1 MRHRLNSAEQT
12 KKIERICDTIHH
24 IEKKIHKD
32 IKRCRDTLFVRLEY
46 ILNAHD
52 DDSDKEHIVHRR
64 RQMITK
70 YEKLKDEHMELTIE
84 KQTIL
89 NKVLILKQESR
100 QSVLDKVIFEQT
112 IVLEELKKVESS
124 MQSQLDRISKLY
136 SESERVVQR
145 ESGK

>member
-1 MRHRLNSAEQT
+1 
-12 KKIERICDTIHH
+12 
-24 IEKKIHKD
+24 
-32 IKRCRDTLFVRLEY
+32 
-46 ILNAHD
+46 
-52 DDSDKEHIVHRR
+52 
-64 RQMITK
+64 MITK

-124 MQSQLDRISKLY
+124 MQSQLDKISKLY
-136 SESERVVQR
+136 SESERVVQLSLIHISEPTR
-145 ESGK
+145 PY